1 MIDEQ
6 IRNLRPYFHSVKE
19 AKGQAA
25 LYILIPTKWSFSM
38 HDSEN
43 IHVKKQDGNE
53 SQNLISII
61 SKIRTG
67 EETYENIFSTAKSI
81 IKHNIEQEEKEKLF
95 KEKMDELKEIFMN
108 ADLDKL
114 KHIKFT
120 EDDRQS
126 EVVGVGDREGQQSDS
141 ESQEKDD
148 KGDKESE

>member
-6 IRNLRPYFHSVKE
+6 IRNLRPYFHSIKE

-25 LYILIPTKWSFSM
+25 LYILIPAKWKFSM
-38 HDSEN
+38 NDSEN
-43 IHVKKQDGNE
+43 IHVKQQDGNE
-53 SQNLISII
+53 TQNLVSII

-67 EETYENIFSTAKSI
+67 EDTYENIFNTAKSI
-81 IKHNIEQEEKEKLF
+81 IKYNVEQEEKEKLF

-120 EDDRQS
+120 NDDRQI
-126 EVVGVGDREGQQSDS
+126 EVAGVGNGEGQQGDS
-141 ESQEKDD
+141 EPQEEADT
-148 KGDKESE
+148 GDKESE